1 MTEHNRIPARQII
14 VYGDC
19 WPVTIA
25 VAHLVRRFMPGCN
38 CETAYRQPVLLQ
50 QLRRKPE
57 AILILCLRPR
67 ETSLFV
73 LFPETDTAGLPGY
86 DYQR

>member
-25 VAHLVRRFMPGCN
+25 VAHPVR
-38 CETAYRQPVLLQ
+38 
-50 QLRRKPE
+50 K
-57 AILILCLRPR
+57 I
-67 ETSLFV
+67 S
-73 LFPETDTAGLPGY
+73 AGL
-86 DYQR
+86 QL

>member
-50 QLRRKPE
+50 QLRR
-57 AILILCLRPR
+57 
-67 ETSLFV
+67 
-73 LFPETDTAGLPGY
+73 
-86 DYQR
+86 

>member
-25 VAHLVRRFMPGCN
+25 VAHPS
-38 CETAYRQPVLLQ
+38 EIY
-50 QLRRKPE
+50 
-57 AILILCLRPR
+57 
-67 ETSLFV
+67 
-73 LFPETDTAGLPGY
+73 AGL
-86 DYQR
+86 QL